1 MCAKALIKPAS
12 RGILVVISVDLT
24 AKSEFAGGYSVN
36 NRAGTL
42 LDEEKNAKHFL
53 RVTVVTVT
61 LFPRREYPL
70 DILATDRRS
79 VNPVPQKPF
88 IAFSPF
94 GDTSPNNEKVVRVYK
109 RVRRKFF
116 SEELTQLYTEYSST
130 NSDLPQYAYRVAVGI
145 LLGVFSLKLFFSEL
159 SNTFQ

>member
-1 MCAKALIKPAS
+1 M
-12 RGILVVISVDLT
+12 
-24 AKSEFAGGYSVN
+24 
-36 NRAGTL
+36 
-42 LDEEKNAKHFL
+42 DEEKNAKHFL

-94 GDTSPNNEKVVRVYK
+94 GDRSPNNEKEERVYK
-109 RVRRKFF
+109 SERRYYF
-116 SEELTQLYTEYSST
+116 SDKLNQLCTEYS
-130 NSDLPQYAYRVAVGI
+130 
-145 LLGVFSLKLFFSEL
+145 
-159 SNTFQ
+159 

>member
-1 MCAKALIKPAS
+1 MKASSLCVLDYS
-12 RGILVVISVDLT
+12 ILQKCYCD
-24 AKSEFAGGYSVN
+24 KSEFVGVRLVN

-116 SEELTQLYTEYSST
+116 SEELTQLCTE
-130 NSDLPQYAYRVAVGI
+130 
-145 LLGVFSLKLFFSEL
+145 
-159 SNTFQ
+159 

>member
-1 MCAKALIKPAS
+1 M
-12 RGILVVISVDLT
+12 
-24 AKSEFAGGYSVN
+24 N

-88 IAFSPF
+88 NDFWHLGAAFPSAKN
-94 GDTSPNNEKVVRVYK
+94 D
-109 RVRRKFF
+109 
-116 SEELTQLYTEYSST
+116 
-130 NSDLPQYAYRVAVGI
+130 
-145 LLGVFSLKLFFSEL
+145 
-159 SNTFQ
+159 